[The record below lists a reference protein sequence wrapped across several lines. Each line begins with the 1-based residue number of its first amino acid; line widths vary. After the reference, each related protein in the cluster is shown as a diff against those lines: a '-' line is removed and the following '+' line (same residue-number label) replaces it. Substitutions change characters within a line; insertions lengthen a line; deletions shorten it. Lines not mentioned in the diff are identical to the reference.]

1 MGDLSFITDPSKW
14 KDITPDMYD
23 EINAQIEQT
32 FAEGCHGNCESC
44 SSDCDSRQES
54 NQLPRFAKR
63 MYAVNGGKGG
73 AGKST
78 VTVLLASALAKR
90 GLKVGVLDCDVYTAA
105 IPHMMGITGPV
116 HRAKGGGPL
125 PCVTASGIQV
135 MSVDLILDKPMDPI
149 LWPGVDA
156 FNIVNY
162 LYTSTEWGD
171 LDVMLL
177 DMPSG
182 CGDIPLDLYTTFPV
196 DGTVAVT
203 NPGTL
208 AVEAVQRCINLCM
221 MLMSPTIAYVE
232 NKSFAPETV
241 SADAY
246 VLPKGCTEVALPL
259 SGDITALGD
268 DGTLESFSCPELEPI
283 VERIATAVKLTPA
296 KKEHK

>member
-1 MGDLSFITDPSKW
+1 
-14 KDITPDMYD
+14 
-23 EINAQIEQT
+23 
-32 FAEGCHGNCESC
+32 
-44 SSDCDSRQES
+44 
-54 NQLPRFAKR
+54 
-63 MYAVNGGKGG
+63 
-73 AGKST
+73 
-78 VTVLLASALAKR
+78 
-90 GLKVGVLDCDVYTAA
+90 
-105 IPHMMGITGPV
+105 
-116 HRAKGGGPL
+116 
-125 PCVTASGIQV
+125 
-135 MSVDLILDKPMDPI
+135 MSVDLILEKPMDPI

-162 LYTSTEWGD
+162 LYTSTEWGE

-196 DGTVAVT
+196 DGTIAVT

-241 SADAY
+241 SAEAY

-268 DGTLESFSCPELEPI
+268 DGTLETFSCPELEPI
-283 VERIATAVKLTPA
+283 VERIATAVKLTAA
-296 KKEHK
+296 KKQNK

>member
-1 MGDLSFITDPSKW
+1 MSDLSFITDPSKW
-14 KDITPDMYD
+14 KDITPEMYD

-32 FAEGCHGNCESC
+32 FEEGCHGNCESC
-44 SSDCDSRQES
+44 SSDCDSRKES
-54 NQLPRFAKR
+54 AQLPKFAKR

-78 VTVLLASALAKR
+78 VTVLLAAALAKR
-90 GLKVGVLDCDVYTAA
+90 GLKVGVLDCDIYTAT
-105 IPHMMGITGPV
+105 IPHLMGLTGPV

-125 PCVTASGIQV
+125 PCVTPSGIEV

-156 FNIVNY
+156 FNILNY
-162 LYTSTEWGD
+162 LYTSTEWGE

-196 DGTVAVT
+196 DGTIAVT

-208 AVEAVQRCINLCM
+208 SVEAVQRCINLCM

-232 NKSFAPETV
+232 NKSFAPEPV
-241 SADAY
+241 SAESY
-246 VLPKGCTEVALPL
+246 VLPHGCTNVALPL
-259 SGDITALGD
+259 SGDLTAMGD
-268 DGTLESFSCPELEPI
+268 DGTLEHCPCPELDPV
-283 VERIATAVKLTPA
+283 VERIATAVKLTAA
-296 KKEHK
+296 KKEKK